1 MVIEF
6 KFAKLDIILKNKPGS
21 DCICKS
27 EMGMGKDLYVSVNIG
42 QILLSIFL
50 FIERLNPY

>member
-42 QILLSIFL
+42 QILLSIFS